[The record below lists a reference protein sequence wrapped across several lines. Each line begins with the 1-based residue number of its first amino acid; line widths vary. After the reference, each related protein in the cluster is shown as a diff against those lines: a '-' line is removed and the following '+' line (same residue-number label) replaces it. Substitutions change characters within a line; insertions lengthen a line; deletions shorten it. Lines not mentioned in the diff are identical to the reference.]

1 MKKLQNFH
9 VVRQENV
16 FDKNP
21 FQCLYKAAN
30 FSECVQ
36 HLSYDVTFTVIL
48 KIYSFG
54 TVSRIFKIQRAKQV
68 RIEFPVDLD
77 AET

>member
-1 MKKLQNFH
+1 M
-9 VVRQENV
+9 
-16 FDKNP
+16 DKT
-21 FQCLYKAAN
+21 AN

-36 HLSYDVTFTVIL
+36 HLNYDATFTVIL
-48 KIYSFG
+48 KFYNFG
-54 TVSRIFKIQRAKQV
+54 TVSRILKIQRAKQV